1 MLLEYWTPWKEGS
14 HPRKFSCQQANR
26 FSRPGRLVLG
36 KLIPG
41 PWYEVA
47 DVSLLLSFLF
57 YEGTTEINLGHW
69 KMLSVSLTFGFLT
82 GLECQR
88 QSLVVVLLSLLNTQ
102 VESKPWTLYKPQ
114 HNSLGVQYKHP
125 DSRVRLI
132 WDQIPGGCSPSCRLW
147 ASHFTS
153 PSYGDNNCT
162 HFNRLF
168 GILKEIMDVKYSAQC
183 LSLVSTKAVLVL
195 LLVLLLFSFLV
206 FNPQLWSY

>member
-1 MLLEYWTPWKEGS
+1 MLLEYWIPWKEGP
-14 HPRKFSCQQANR
+14 HPRKFSCQQADR

-41 PWYEVA
+41 PSYKVA
-47 DVSLLLSFLF
+47 DVSLLLYFLF
-57 YEGTTEINLGHW
+57 HEGTTEINLGHW
-69 KMLSVSLTFGFLT
+69 KMLSVSLTLAS
-82 GLECQR
+82 
-88 QSLVVVLLSLLNTQ
+88 SLAWNAKDRARLLFFYLS
-102 VESKPWTLYKPQ
+102 WTHKLKVS
-114 HNSLGVQYKHP
+114 HEHSTSHRKIHLGYNYKHP

-132 WDQIPGGCSPSCRLW
+132 WDQIPGGYSPSCRLW
-147 ASHFTS
+147 ASYFTS

-162 HFNRLF
+162 HFSRLF
-168 GILKEIMDVKYSAQC
+168 GILNEITDVNYSAQC